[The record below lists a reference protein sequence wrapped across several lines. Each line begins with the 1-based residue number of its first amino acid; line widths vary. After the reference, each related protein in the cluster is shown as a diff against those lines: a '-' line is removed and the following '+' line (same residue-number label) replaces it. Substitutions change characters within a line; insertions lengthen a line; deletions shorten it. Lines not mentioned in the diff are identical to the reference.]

1 VLTGTLK
8 NIYDNV
14 VIFGARGVG
23 WLVSSLILAIKAYFV
38 PAGDFVSIGYALVSA
53 ALFVG
58 PLLGPIVM
66 IISRRIIQTSNLS
79 QDRSIILGCVLIA
92 LALSIFSLFENLL
105 NVGEKNEIGF
115 LLSICA
121 FVIIST
127 LNSQYIVWL
136 NESDRTSLSLL
147 FVVFFIL
154 SVPLSMLIREITDI
168 GLSDRSFTI
177 ESIVLCLPLLIHM
190 GAKWPVRADS
200 KEQIYEISTENYTKY
215 FLIALFYNAIIWSD
229 WTIGR
234 NLLNSGDYIAWAS
247 DRILFERIFLP
258 IITIFQL
265 SFLWRMLRIST
276 GPARKSTR
284 EIGPK
289 INFRFNAT
297 MVATTVLALLC
308 WAMQREW
315 HIVHYGTLLVGY
327 LTYGVMATFLDLYQA
342 EHRLKVV
349 LILLAFIMAV
359 RTAACYAVM
368 YLSQSVGYGL
378 FWALSSILILTY
390 LFHRSKNQ
398 IRIGA
403 QC

>member
-1 VLTGTLK
+1 MLTGTLK

-38 PAGDFVSIGYALVSA
+38 PAEDFISIGYALVSA
-53 ALFVG
+53 ALLVG

-92 LALSIFSLFENLL
+92 LALSVFSLFENLL

-190 GAKWPVRADS
+190 GTKWPVRARL
-200 KEQIYEISTENYTKY
+200 KEDIYEISTENYTKY
-215 FLIALFYNAIIWSD
+215 FFIVLFYNAILWSD

-234 NLLNSGDYIAWAS
+234 HLLNSGEYITWAS

-276 GPARKSTR
+276 GPTSRSNR

-308 WAMQREW
+308 WSMPREW
-315 HIVHYGTLLVGY
+315 HIVHYVTLLIGY

-342 EHRLKVV
+342 EYRLKVV

-359 RTAACYAVM
+359 RTAACYAVI

-398 IRIGA
+398 IRLRA